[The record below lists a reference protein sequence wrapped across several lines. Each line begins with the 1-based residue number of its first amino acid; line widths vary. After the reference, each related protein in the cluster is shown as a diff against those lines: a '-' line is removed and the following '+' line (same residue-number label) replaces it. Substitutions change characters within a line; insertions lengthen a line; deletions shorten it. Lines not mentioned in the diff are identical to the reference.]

1 MHLTHFSNYT
11 MRKAGYN
18 SMKSVQQSK
27 KNICTRGGE
36 IMKKVLSH
44 LTHSWVMVVILF
56 FSICPA
62 FALETN
68 ALIPS
73 IEILTPGIGRTITI
87 TQNYNFPQGS
97 SQFLVLLIGCGV
109 VNISLSKY
117 DTVGDLLVLTGAGI
131 SSAGIIPF
139 FKRGKTGV
147 FLDVGIEIGDKS
159 TPYGLVWFSS
169 WLDKPDDENN
179 TYDINLSF

>member
-1 MHLTHFSNYT
+1 

-18 SMKSVQQSK
+18 SMNSTKQSK
-27 KNICTRGGE
+27 KNIAKGGE
-36 IMKKVLSH
+36 VVKKVLSY
-44 LTHSWVMVVILF
+44 LTRSWVIVAILVF
-56 FSICPA
+56 GICPA
-62 FALETN
+62 FALETD
-68 ALIPS
+68 ALVPS
-73 IEILTPGIGRTITI
+73 IEILTPGMGRSITI

-97 SQFLVLLIGCGV
+97 SQFLVLLIGSGV
-109 VNISLSKY
+109 VGISLSKY
-117 DTVGDLLVLTGAGI
+117 DTEGDLLVMTGAGI

-139 FKRGKTGV
+139 FKWGKTGV
-147 FLDVGIEIGDKS
+147 YLDVGIEIGDKS